1 MHMEITPRQIEI
13 FRAVMTA
20 GSVTGA
26 AQVLFTSQP
35 TVSRELAR
43 LEQCIGIALFDRVR
57 GRLQPNAQALALYE
71 EVRRS
76 YVGFERVV
84 GVAQRLKQFASGRLS
99 VIGLPVF
106 SQTLLPAACVRF
118 LAAHE
123 GVNVSITPAESPYL
137 EEWLSAQGY
146 DLGLTERETA
156 PPGTEQSL
164 LLEINEV
171 CVLPPRH
178 RLLKK
183 RVLQLNDFAG
193 ERFVS
198 LAPEDPYRLLID
210 DAFRRAGVQRQMVVD
225 THSAASVC
233 AMVRHE
239 VGIGIVN
246 PLTAL
251 EYAVQGVQIRPLALA
266 IPFRV
271 HVVRPLHRQ
280 GNVLA
285 ERFAKSLAETARSL
299 EKELRR

>member
-1 MHMEITPRQIEI
+1 MDITPRQIEV

-43 LEQCIGIALFDRVR
+43 LEEWIGVPLFDRVR

-84 GVAQRLKQFASGRLS
+84 GVASRLKQFASGQLS
-99 VIGLPVF
+99 IIGLPVF
-106 SQTLLPAACVRF
+106 SQTLLPAACARF

-123 GVNVSITPAESPYL
+123 GVSVSITSAESPYL

-146 DLGLTERETA
+146 DLGLSERETA

-171 CVLPPRH
+171 CVLPPNH
-178 RLLKK
+178 PLLKK
-183 RVLQLNDFAG
+183 RVLQLRDFAG

-198 LAPEDPYRLLID
+198 LAPEDPYRLQID
-210 DAFRRAGVQRQMVVD
+210 DAFRRAGVERKMIAD

-233 AMVRHE
+233 AMVRHG
-239 VGIGIVN
+239 VGVGIVN

-251 EYAVQGVQIRPLALA
+251 EYAEQGVRIRPLALA

-271 HVVRPLHRQ
+271 HTVRPLHRA
-280 GNVLA
+280 GNALVA
-285 ERFAKSLAETARSL
+285 RFMKSLSETARKL
-299 EKELRR
+299 EKGLH

>member
-1 MHMEITPRQIEI
+1 MDITPRQIEI

-43 LEQCIGIALFDRVR
+43 LEQLVGVPLFDRVR

-76 YVGFERVV
+76 YVGFERVL
-84 GVAQRLKQFASGRLS
+84 GVASRLKQFASGRLS
-99 VIGLPVF
+99 IIGLPVF
-106 SQTLLPAACVRF
+106 SQTLLPAACARF

-123 GVNVSITPAESPYL
+123 GVSVSITPAESPYL

-146 DLGLTERETA
+146 DLGLTERESA

-164 LLEINEV
+164 LLEVNEV
-171 CVLPPRH
+171 CVLPPGH

-183 RVLQLNDFAG
+183 RVLQLRDFAG
-193 ERFVS
+193 ERFIS
-198 LAPEDPYRLLID
+198 LAPEDPYRLVID
-210 DAFRRAGVQRQMVVD
+210 NAFHAAGVERRMIVD

-233 AMVRHE
+233 AMVGHG

-251 EYAVQGVQIRPLALA
+251 EYAAQGVQMRPLALA

-271 HVVRPLHRQ
+271 HAVRPLHRT
-280 GNVLA
+280 GNVLV
-285 ERFAKSLAETARSL
+285 ERFSQALVESARILA
-299 EKELRR
+299 KELR

>member
-1 MHMEITPRQIEI
+1 MNITPRQIDI

-26 AQVLFTSQP
+26 AAVLFTSQP

-43 LEQCIGIALFDRVR
+43 LEELIGIPLFDRVR

-76 YVGFERVV
+76 YVGFERVA
-84 GVAQRLKQFASGRLS
+84 GVAARLKQFASGRLS
-99 VIGLPVF
+99 VIGLPAF
-106 SQTLLPAACVRF
+106 SQTLLPAACARF

-123 GVNVSITPAESPYL
+123 GVSVSITPAESPYL

-146 DLGLTERETA
+146 DLGLTEQEGA
-156 PPGTEQSL
+156 PPGTAQSL

-171 CVLPPRH
+171 CVLPPGH

-183 RVLQLNDFAG
+183 RVLQLRDFAG

-198 LAPEDPYRLLID
+198 LAPDDPYRLVID
-210 DAFRRAGVQRQMVVD
+210 DAFRRAGVERRMIVE
-225 THSAASVC
+225 THSAASAC
-233 AMVRHE
+233 AMVRHG
-239 VGIGIVN
+239 VGVGIVN

-251 EYAVQGVQIRPLALA
+251 EYVEQGVQIRPLALA

-271 HVVRPLHRQ
+271 HVVRPLHRT
-280 GNVLA
+280 GNALV
-285 ERFAKSLAETARSL
+285 ERFIKTLAETARLL

>member
-1 MHMEITPRQIEI
+1 MEITPRQIEI
-13 FRAVMTA
+13 FRAFMTA

-43 LEQCIGIALFDRVR
+43 LEELIGVSLFGRVR

-84 GVAQRLKQFASGRLS
+84 GVASRLKQFASGQLS
-99 VIGLPVF
+99 IIGLPVF
-106 SQTLLPAACVRF
+106 SQTLLPAACARF
-118 LAAHE
+118 LGVHE
-123 GVNVSITPAESPYL
+123 GVSVSITPAESPYL

-146 DLGLTERETA
+146 DLGLTERDTA

-171 CVLPPRH
+171 CALPPNH

-183 RVLQLNDFAG
+183 RVLQLRDFAG
-193 ERFVS
+193 ERFIS
-198 LAPEDPYRLLID
+198 LAPEDPYRLQID
-210 DAFRRAGVQRQMVVD
+210 EAFRRAEVERKMIVD

-233 AMVRHE
+233 AMVQHE
-239 VGIGIVN
+239 VGVGIVN

-251 EYAVQGVQIRPLALA
+251 EYAEQGLQIRPLALA

-271 HVVRPLHRQ
+271 FAVQPLHRTRNALAARFMAALQQEAQ
-280 GNVLA
+280 GLA
-285 ERFAKSLAETARSL
+285 GKLPG
-299 EKELRR
+299 

>member
-1 MHMEITPRQIEI
+1 MDITPRQIEI
-13 FRAVMTA
+13 FRAIMTA

-43 LEQCIGIALFDRVR
+43 LEELIGVPLFDRQR

-76 YVGFERVV
+76 YVGFERVA
-84 GVAQRLKQFASGRLS
+84 GVASRLKQFASGQLS
-99 VIGLPVF
+99 IIGLPVF
-106 SQTLLPAACVRF
+106 SQTLLPAACARF

-123 GVNVSITPAESPYL
+123 GVSVSITPAESPYL
-137 EEWLSAQGY
+137 DEWLSAQGY

-164 LLEINEV
+164 LLEVNEV
-171 CVLPPRH
+171 CVLPQHH

-183 RVLQLNDFAG
+183 RVLQLADLAG

-198 LAPEDPYRLLID
+198 LAPDDPYRLMID
-210 DAFRRAGVQRQMVVD
+210 DAFRRAGIERKMAVD

-233 AMVRHE
+233 AMVRHG
-239 VGIGIVN
+239 VGVGIVN

-251 EYAVQGVQIRPLALA
+251 EYAEQGVQIRPLALA

-271 HVVRPLHRQ
+271 HVVRPLHRT
-280 GNVLA
+280 GNA
-285 ERFAKSLAETARSL
+285 MTERFVSALRETAR
-299 EKELRR
+299 ELKKTLR

>member
-1 MHMEITPRQIEI
+1 MDITPRQIEI

-35 TVSRELAR
+35 SVSRELAR
-43 LEQCIGIALFDRVR
+43 LEELIGIPLFDRVR

-76 YVGFERVV
+76 YVGFERVL
-84 GVAQRLKQFASGRLS
+84 GVAGRLKQFASGQLS
-99 VIGLPVF
+99 IIGLPVF
-106 SQTLLPAACVRF
+106 SQTLLPAACARF

-123 GVNVSITPAESPYL
+123 GASVSITPAESPYL

-156 PPGTEQSL
+156 PPGTEQSP

-171 CVLPPRH
+171 CVLPPGH

-183 RVLQLNDFAG
+183 RVLQLRDFAG
-193 ERFVS
+193 ERFIS

-210 DAFRRAGVQRQMVVD
+210 DAFRRAGVERRMIVD

-233 AMVRHE
+233 AMVRHD

-251 EYAVQGVQIRPLALA
+251 EYAEQGVQIRPLALA

-271 HVVRPLHRQ
+271 HVVRPSHRT
-280 GNVLA
+280 GNALV
-285 ERFAKSLAETARSL
+285 ERFMAALRDEAKRLAR
-299 EKELRR
+299 ELA

>member
-1 MHMEITPRQIEI
+1 MNITPRQIEI

-43 LEQCIGIALFDRVR
+43 LEELIGVPLFDRVR

-76 YVGFERVV
+76 YAGFERVA
-84 GVAQRLKQFASGRLS
+84 GVAARLKQFASGQLS
-99 VIGLPVF
+99 IIGLPVF
-106 SQTLLPAACVRF
+106 SQTLLPAACARF
-118 LAAHE
+118 LAAHK
-123 GVNVSITPAESPYL
+123 GVSVSITPAESPYL

-146 DLGLTERETA
+146 DLGLTERDTA
-156 PPGTEQSL
+156 PPGTAQSL

-171 CVLPPRH
+171 CVLPPGH

-183 RVLQLNDFAG
+183 RVLQPRDFAG

-198 LAPEDPYRLLID
+198 LAPDDPYRAQID
-210 DAFRRAGVQRQMVVD
+210 DAFRRAGVERRMIVD

-233 AMVRHE
+233 AMARHG
-239 VGIGIVN
+239 VGLGIVN

-251 EYAVQGVQIRPLALA
+251 EYAGQGVQIRPLALA

-271 HVVRPLHRQ
+271 YAARPLHRT
-280 GNVLA
+280 GNALT
-285 ERFAKSLAETARSL
+285 ERFMAELLREARAVSDKL
-299 EKELRR
+299 PG